1 MANALSCSQARRLAD
16 QVMAYCDDLAK
27 YTQVEGMIDRRYLTP
42 EHKQTNQQLARWA
55 NSSAL
60 QSWQDSAGN
69 QWIRLPSVNPA
80 AKRIIMG
87 SHTDTVPN
95 GGRYDGM
102 LGVVAPL
109 VLLKFFAEQQIQ
121 FDFHLDVV
129 GFGDEEGT
137 RFGSTLLGSSAV
149 TGDWKSSWQDL
160 CDSDGVSL
168 SRAMDDFGLDMDDV
182 EQAAINFDEVLLYF
196 ETHIEQGPVL
206 EQVDRP
212 LAAVKGIAGARRFE
226 ISVIGDAGHAGTVPM
241 NLRRDPLVV
250 VSEWITQV
258 NNRVMEYTQA
268 PCPVV
273 ATVGRLQV
281 LPGAVNVIPGR
292 VNLSLDVRSL
302 SDSNRDELIDAL
314 NANLASTAAR
324 QGLRLEWT
332 QTHNASAVAC
342 DEHVTQTLSDTIAQ
356 CTDGGEA
363 LVSGAGHDAMLFA
376 NKVPT
381 TMLFVRCKGGVSH
394 HPAES
399 ILAED
404 VAAGLKV
411 MAAFL
416 SQYQ

>member
-27 YTQVEGMIDRRYLTP
+27 YTRVEGMIDRRYLTP
-42 EHKQTNQQLARWA
+42 EHKQTNQQLSRWA
-55 NSSAL
+55 ESSGL

-69 QWIRLPSVNPA
+69 QWIRLPSVNPN

-109 VLLKFFAEQQIQ
+109 VLLKFFADNQIQ

-149 TGDWKSSWQDL
+149 TGDWKPSWRDL

-168 SRAMDDFGLDMDDV
+168 SQAMHDFGLDIDDV
-182 EQAAINFDEVLLYF
+182 AQAAINFDEVLLYF
-196 ETHIEQGPVL
+196 ETHIEQGPIL
-206 EQVDRP
+206 EQTERP

-226 ISVIGDAGHAGTVPM
+226 ISVIGAAGHAGTVPM
-241 NLRRDPLVV
+241 NLRSDPLVV

-258 NNRVMEYTQA
+258 NKRATEYPTA
-268 PCPVV
+268 CPVV
-273 ATVGRLQV
+273 ATVGRLEV
-281 LPGAVNVIPGR
+281 FPGAVNVIPGR

-302 SDSNRDELIDAL
+302 SDSNRDELIDSL
-314 NANLASTAAR
+314 YANLASTSSS
-324 QGLRLEWT
+324 QGLSLEWT

-342 DEHVTQTLSDTIAQ
+342 DERLTNTLSDTITQ
-356 CTDGGEA
+356 CFDESA
-363 LVSGAGHDAMLFA
+363 PLVSGAGHDAMLFA

-399 ILAED
+399 ILAAD
-404 VAAGLKV
+404 VTAGLEV
-411 MAAFL
+411 MATFL
-416 SQYQ
+416 YQYQ